1 MDAATTPVLEGG
13 MERTQVAK
21 RNLRSTAAGAL
32 LVIGAVLVIGCMI
45 VLGIEFRAL
54 LSTSLVDSLGAF
66 AGVGLALLHG
76 LQSAAFEPG
85 VAFSLAYK
93 FLVLFSAF
101 GITGTGLALSRSTTS
116 ARTMQGAPLS
126 KGGSR

>member
-1 MDAATTPVLEGG
+1 

-21 RNLRSTAAGAL
+21 RNLRATVGGAL
-32 LVIGAVLVIGCMI
+32 LVTGAVLMI
-45 VLGIEFRAL
+45 ACLGQLGFQFGAL
-54 LSTSLVDSLGAF
+54 VSTSLVDSLGSF
-66 AGVGLALLHG
+66 AGLGLAALHS

-101 GITGTGLALSRSTTS
+101 GMVGTGLALSRNRTTES
-116 ARTMQGAPLS
+116 DRRS
-126 KGGSR
+126 